1 MKLVKLFEEF
11 MNEGVH
17 DKNILK
23 AFFMAGGP
31 GSGKSRAAEE
41 LFGVP
46 ENGVQSIS
54 YRNGLKVINSDQAFE
69 VQLKNMGVDPKDLAT
84 MDPKKFAE
92 LTSGEESP
100 RGKAKRVTD
109 LKQKLYLQGRL
120 GMIID
125 GTGDDYKKIAAKKG
139 AIEAYGYDC
148 YMIFVNTS
156 LEVALQR
163 NAARSRSLPEE
174 MVKEIWQNVQNNIGH
189 FQTIFGGDNLIIV
202 DNSVSGTEH
211 FDKMAGAINKLL
223 NKPLQNRI
231 GKEWIKANS

>member
-1 MKLVKLFEEF
+1 MKYIKLFEDF
-11 MNEGVH
+11 LNEGIY

-46 ENGVQSIS
+46 SNGIQSIS
-54 YRNGLKVINSDQAFE
+54 YANGLKIINSDQGFE
-69 VQLKNMGVDPKDLAT
+69 LQLKKMGVNPKDLAT
-84 MDPKKFAE
+84 MDPKQFAE
-92 LTSGEESP
+92 LTSGEYSP
-100 RGKAKRVTD
+100 REKSKRVTA
-109 LKQKLYLQGRL
+109 LKQKLYIEGRL

-125 GTGDDYKKIAAKKG
+125 GTGDDYKKIEAKKN

-148 YMIFVNTS
+148 YMIFINTS
-156 LEVALQR
+156 LEVALRR
-163 NAARSRSLPEE
+163 NAARARSLPEE

-202 DNSVSGTEH
+202 DNSITGTEH

-223 NKPLQNRI
+223 KKPLQNRV

>member
-11 MNEGVH
+11 INEGVH

-46 ENGVQSIS
+46 KNGVQSIS

-69 VQLKNMGVDPKDLAT
+69 LQLKNMGVDPKDLAT
-84 MDPKKFAE
+84 MDPNKFTE

-174 MVKEIWQNVQNNIGH
+174 LVKEIWQNVQNNIGH
-189 FQTIFGGDNLIIV
+189 FQTIFGGDNIIIV

-211 FDKMAGAINKLL
+211 FDKMASAINKLL